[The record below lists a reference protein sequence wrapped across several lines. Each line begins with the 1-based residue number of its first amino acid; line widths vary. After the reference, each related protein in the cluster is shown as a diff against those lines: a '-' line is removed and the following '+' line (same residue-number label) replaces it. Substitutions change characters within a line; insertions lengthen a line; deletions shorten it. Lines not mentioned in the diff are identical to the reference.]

1 MEPIKSPENLTNNDK
16 AKLVIDFFHR
26 SIMHHAMWFAEVM
39 HQYGR
44 ERALQVMDEAWE
56 NSYNIQITRL
66 SKVMGFEMDGELP
79 QPLTKLSEAKL
90 DSLLEA
96 MAVNWLVGDGTWF
109 QSVEFSNGMSDA
121 KRCNDSC
128 WAQFAPFEAWS
139 VKRLL
144 GLEAEPGLEGLKKA
158 LKFRLY
164 AYINKQSITDETDTS
179 FVFRMNDCRVQSA
192 RKRKGM
198 DDYPCK
204 SGGMV
209 EFTEF
214 ARAIDIR
221 IKAEC
226 IGCPPDNHPEEW
238 FCSWKFTIKE

>member
-56 NSYNIQITRL
+56 NSFNIQITRL
-66 SKVMGFEMDGELP
+66 SKVMGFEMDSELP

-96 MAVNWLVGDGTWF
+96 VAVNWLVGDGTWF
-109 QSVEFSNGMSDA
+109 QSVEFSSGMSDA

-238 FCSWKFTIKE
+238 FCSWKFTIK

>member
-1 MEPIKSPENLTNNDK
+1 MEPITSSENLSKNDK
-16 AKLVIDFFHR
+16 AKLIVDFFHR
-26 SIMHHAMWFAEVM
+26 SMMHHAMWFAEVM

-44 ERALQVMDEAWE
+44 ERALLVMDEAWK
-56 NSYNIQITRL
+56 NSYNIQMTRL
-66 SKVMGFEMDGELP
+66 SKVLGFEMDGELP
-79 QPLTKLSEAKL
+79 QPLTKLNEAKL

-96 MAVNWLVGDGTWF
+96 VAVNWLVGDGTWF

-144 GLEAEPGLEGLKKA
+144 GLGAEPGLEGLKKA

-164 AYINKQSITDETDTS
+164 AYINKQSITDETFTS

-238 FCSWKFTIKE
+238 FCAWKFTLKE